1 MPYLLNQ
8 ATYAG
13 RGAHVGH
20 LLLKYSYVKG
30 SVTAIS
36 FLSRWRATVREDH
49 FSRKKAELS
58 KIPSSAVPPARAA
71 SSLSTPRE
79 PAEPPAERKVQ
90 QVTFIISRRQWA
102 TFVSWTG
109 SDRGKKG
116 LTTAQPSHKPQVTC
130 FDCHQMIG
138 RAREGR
144 AECVRKANVC
154 R

>member
-1 MPYLLNQ
+1 M
-8 ATYAG
+8 
-13 RGAHVGH
+13 GH

-58 KIPSSAVPPARAA
+58 KSPSSAAPPAGAA
-71 SSLSTPRE
+71 SSLST
-79 PAEPPAERKVQ
+79 PAERKVQ
-90 QVTFIISRRQWA
+90 QVTFIISRRQWV

-109 SDRGKKG
+109 TDRGEKG
-116 LTTAQPSHKPQVTC
+116 LTIAQPSHKPQVIC
-130 FDCHQMIG
+130 LDCHQMIG